1 MQKKQKNHKLF
12 YLITAIFGFVGL
24 GLELVVVGV
33 ETLIYGSV
41 DFRTMDLNQVLIH
54 WTITCAL
61 WVTAAYL
68 IYRFSI
74 SRGFNPM
81 EEKGT
86 PNTKHMLLALLM
98 LAFSIGVSYFSWDMS
113 WKPMVEYL
121 HKVEAYGDGGT
132 IAFIMQ
138 YVYYIVESILILI
151 TVVYGQKFGEA
162 VCTHKYTKMIP
173 WGGIFCA
180 FTWGFGH
187 IFTKNVVVGMLS
199 FVGAILF
206 GVAYLAMKKNIRYAY
221 PLITLMF
228 ML

>member
-1 MQKKQKNHKLF
+1 MKKVNNHKLF

-54 WTITCAL
+54 WTVACIL
-61 WVTAAYL
+61 WLTSAYF

-74 SRGFNPM
+74 NRGFNPSD
-81 EEKGT
+81 EKDT
-86 PNTKHMLLALLM
+86 PAFKNILIGLLM
-98 LAFSIGVSYFSWDMS
+98 LAFSIGVSYLSWDNS
-113 WKPMVEYL
+113 WKPLEEYI
-121 HKVEAYGDGGT
+121 HKVENYGNGCT

-138 YVYYIVESILILI
+138 YVYYLVESVLILI
-151 TVVYGQKFGEA
+151 TVVYGQKFGET
-162 VCTHKYTKMIP
+162 VCTHKYTKIIP

-187 IFTKNVVVGMLS
+187 IFTKNLMVGMLS
-199 FVGAILF
+199 FIGAILF

-221 PLITLMF
+221 PLIALMF